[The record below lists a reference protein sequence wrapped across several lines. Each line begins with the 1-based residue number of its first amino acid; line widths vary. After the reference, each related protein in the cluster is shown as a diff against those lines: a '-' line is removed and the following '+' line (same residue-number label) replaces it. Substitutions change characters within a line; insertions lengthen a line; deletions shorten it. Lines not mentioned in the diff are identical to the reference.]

1 MNPVSPVTGRLKC
14 RFYLFATN
22 YQFPGP
28 NTPSTSQ
35 IKCGFLFHSAQI
47 FSMDQFFHL
56 SFALN
61 WHLIYV
67 ACLSLAPS
75 TLFGEQYLLFTW
87 ISCNAYYAY
96 MHVFLNQSL
105 PFKTVQCFSGVLSI
119 PISNV
124 RKVPPGG
131 RERESE
137 VRFIL
142 LCFQTAT
149 NLRRAE
155 IEMKRNLPNNMK
167 PLFWILN
174 MI

>member
-1 MNPVSPVTGRLKC
+1 MCKWPLAERWMDPHLGEPCSPRHRSSKMTLLPFCHKLSISWTRHPQHQSNKVW
-14 RFYLFATN
+14 FSFSLF
-22 YQFPGP
+22 
-28 NTPSTSQ
+28 SR
-35 IKCGFLFHSAQI
+35 
-47 FSMDQFFHL
+47 DQFFHL

-155 IEMKRNLPNNMK
+155 IEME
-167 PLFWILN
+167 
-174 MI
+174 